1 MKYPRVNLLKK
12 SEQRYQGAVS
22 RRFML
27 VSSVIT
33 PIILI
38 AILSGVKLIQFAGVQ
53 SDLESSRKIWGD
65 LKPRL
70 ALHQDEQRCLN
81 GNQKILELIGG
92 WRSTQVSQ
100 FGLMSEIQAAVPA
113 NIQLNRLSIRS
124 EPSTSVY
131 REVEEFKFQYKL
143 SLQGVSQGDQAEGT
157 VIGFRKALLK
167 TELMRATFDSVK
179 LASMRKQAGGEG
191 QNLREFM
198 LEGSTKEEGE

>member
-1 MKYPRVNLLKK
+1 MNYPRVNLLKK

-27 VSSVIT
+27 ISSVIT
-33 PIILI
+33 PVLFI

-53 SDLESSRKIWGD
+53 SDLESSREIWAE

-70 ALHQDEQRCLN
+70 ALHQEEQRCLN

-100 FGLMSEIQAAVPA
+100 YGLMSEIQSAVPA

-131 REVEEFKFQYKL
+131 REVEEFKLEYKL
-143 SLQGVSQGDQAEGT
+143 SLQGVSQGNQAEDT
-157 VIGFRKALLK
+157 VIGFRKALLD

-179 LASMRKQAGGEG
+179 LTSMRKQAGVAG

-198 LEGSTKEEGE
+198 LEGSTKEGGE

>member
-81 GNQKILELIGG
+81 GNEKILELIGG

-100 FGLMSEIQAAVPA
+100 FGLMAVVVA
-113 NIQLNRLSIRS
+113 
-124 EPSTSVY
+124 V
-131 REVEEFKFQYKL
+131 V
-143 SLQGVSQGDQAEGT
+143 VAVAVVDAEYHHFHGLGHDPWHCGPL
-157 VIGFRKALLK
+157 VDAEYHHGH
-167 TELMRATFDSVK
+167 
-179 LASMRKQAGGEG
+179 GHGP
-191 QNLREFM
+191 
-198 LEGSTKEEGE
+198 